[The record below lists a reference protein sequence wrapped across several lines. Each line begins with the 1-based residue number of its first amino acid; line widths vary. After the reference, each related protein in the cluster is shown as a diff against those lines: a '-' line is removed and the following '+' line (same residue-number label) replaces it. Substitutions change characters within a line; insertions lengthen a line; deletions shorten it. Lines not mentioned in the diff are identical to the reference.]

1 MYRLPGLD
9 QWRGMLALCLVLL
22 GCQQG
27 LAAVSIEA
35 KARLA
40 PLLIEKAWKRSIG
53 AGGRAVKP
61 WPWADTWP
69 VARLSAPGAGVD
81 LLVLAGDSGHALA
94 FGPGLAPYSS
104 HVGEPGVL
112 LIAGHRDTHFAFL
125 RHLRTGDEL
134 LLETPDSV
142 VHRYEVRSTRVVDSA
157 RERVVASGKTSSLLL
172 VTCYPFDTI
181 RVGGPLRYAVRA
193 VQPSL

>member
-1 MYRLPGLD
+1 
-9 QWRGMLALCLVLL
+9 LALCLTLL
-22 GCQQG
+22 AFQQG
-27 LAAVSIEA
+27 LAAVIIEV

-40 PLLIEKAWKRSIG
+40 PLLIERAWERAVA

-69 VARLSAPGAGVD
+69 VARLSAPKTGVD

-104 HVGEPGVL
+104 PPGQSGIAV
-112 LIAGHRDTHFAFL
+112 IAGHRDTHFAFL
-125 RHLRTGDEL
+125 QRVRSGDVL
-134 LLETPDSV
+134 LLQTADSV
-142 VHRYEVRSTRVVDSA
+142 VHRYEVQTTGIVDSA
-157 RERVVASGKTSSLLL
+157 QQGIVGGGESSSLLL
-172 VTCYPFDTI
+172 VTCYPFGTI

-193 VQPSL
+193 VPRSL